1 MSLSRASRVALAI
14 MLLIAALAYG
24 CGGGDDGT
32 TPGPTSPDAQ
42 GTNVAKI
49 YQVLPGITVY
59 GVDHTYRTQDFTD
72 DAKEWDPVFDLI
84 SQAQTSLD
92 IAVMRINRQ
101 AFVDALLDRSA
112 TAHIRI
118 VTEKAYYEDPLY
130 RPFYQQLLNP
140 LRNNG
145 NIEIVTDKEG
155 TPRLMHS
162 RFMIIDHAKVAVG
175 SYNFSVEGSERT
187 MGDVV
192 VINDARI
199 ADAFEDQFEQMF
211 VEGKFGAHKRDSIQH
226 IYSVGGGTAQVE
238 VYFGPTDVPRNIVVA
253 EIAASRYVIGAVQ
266 QFSDMTLANY
276 IYQWLM
282 GSAGMIES
290 GTGVTVEN
298 RALYLT
304 INDIGAYGDRYENE
318 IYDALVAG
326 MAEGGA
332 GGDSAYAAGFIVNQP
347 PDSIWASVGAHLN
360 HKYVYAD
367 HAAIRNGLPSVM
379 ISTGNWTT
387 QGFDLNDEVI
397 VIFRGTTLTSK
408 YHYAYWFQTA
418 HLGSDFITRDVRE
431 DAQISLMY
439 PFITNLE
446 AEDPRIPR
454 DPALAD
460 LSCGLIH
467 GQVTNFQ
474 REFTYQDSD
483 GNLQTMQIDLMW
495 EITGEYYFG
504 GDITGYVN
512 PVFDEYELTNP
523 DDNYILVVPAG
534 RIEVKAVVT
543 DPNGTPV
550 DLFTPDAKIIDIGPG
565 GVRSEDFSVS
575 GVQIGDSAPGGA

>member
-1 MSLSRASRVALAI
+1 
-14 MLLIAALAYG
+14 
-24 CGGGDDGT
+24 
-32 TPGPTSPDAQ
+32 
-42 GTNVAKI
+42 VAKI

-101 AFVDALLDRSA
+101 AFVDALLDRSV

-118 VTEKAYYEDPLY
+118 VTEKAYYENPLY

-145 NIEIVTDKEG
+145 NIEIVTDNEG

-162 RFMIIDHAKVAVG
+162 RFLIIDHAKVAMG

-192 VINDARI
+192 VINDVRVAE
-199 ADAFEDQFEQMF
+199 AFEDQFEQMF
-211 VEGKFGAHKRDSIQH
+211 VEGKFGANKRDSIQH
-226 IYSVGGGTAQVE
+226 TYSVGGGAAQVE
-238 VYFGPTDVPRNIVVA
+238 VYFGPTDALRDIVIT
-253 EIAASRYVIGAVQ
+253 EIEASQYVIGAVQ
-266 QFSDMTLANY
+266 QFSDLTLGNY

-282 GSAGMIES
+282 GSAGR
-290 GTGVTVEN
+290 GTAAD

-304 INDIGAYGDRYENE
+304 INDIGVYGDEYENAV
-318 IYDALVAG
+318 YDDLVAG
-326 MAEGGA
+326 MFEGG
-332 GGDSAYAAGFIVNQP
+332 GSGEDDTYAAGFIVNQP
-347 PDSIWASVGAHLN
+347 PDNIWASVGAHLN
-360 HKYVYAD
+360 HKYIYAD
-367 HAAIRNGLPSVM
+367 HAATGGLPSVM

-397 VIFRGTTLTSK
+397 VILRGTTLTSK

-431 DAQISLMY
+431 DAQISMMY

-446 AEDPRIPR
+446 AEDARIPR

-483 GNLQTMQIDLMW
+483 GNLQTMQIDLQW

-504 GDITGYVN
+504 GNITGYIN
-512 PVFDEYELTNP
+512 PLFDENELTNP

-534 RIEVKAVVT
+534 RIEVLAVVT
-543 DPNGTPV
+543 DPDGTPV
-550 DLFTPDAKIIDIGPG
+550 DMFTPDAKIIDIGPG
-565 GVRSEDFSVS
+565 GVRGEDFSVS
-575 GVQIGDSAPGGA
+575 GVQIGDGGTGDGGF

>member
-14 MLLIAALAYG
+14 VLLVAALAYG
-24 CGGGDDGT
+24 CGGGDDST
-32 TPGPTSPDAQ
+32 TPGPTSPDTS
-42 GTNVAKI
+42 GTNVAKA

-59 GVDHTYRTQDFTD
+59 GVDHTYRTADFTD
-72 DAKEWDPVFDLI
+72 DAKGWDPVFDLI

-101 AFVDALLDRSA
+101 AFVDALLDRSV
-112 TAHIRI
+112 TVHIRL
-118 VTEKAYYEDPLY
+118 VTEKAYYENPLY

-145 NIEIVTDKEG
+145 NIEIVTDNEG

-175 SYNFSVEGSERT
+175 SYNYSVEGSERT

-192 VINDARI
+192 VINDVRVAE
-199 ADAFEDQFEQMF
+199 AFEDQFEQMF

-226 IYSVGGGTAQVE
+226 AYSVGGGVAQVE
-238 VYFGPTDVPRNIVVA
+238 VYFGPTDAPRDIA
-253 EIAASRYVIGAVQ
+253 ITEIEASQYVIGAVQ
-266 QFSDMTLANY
+266 QFSDLTLANFV
-276 IYQWLM
+276 YQWLL
-282 GSAGMIES
+282 GSAGR
-290 GTGVTVEN
+290 GTAAD

-304 INDIGAYGDRYENE
+304 INDIGVYGNAEENA

-326 MAEGGA
+326 MTGSGGEEE
-332 GGDSAYAAGFIVNQP
+332 DAYAAGFIVNTP
-347 PDSIWASVGAHLN
+347 PDNIWASVGAHLN
-360 HKYVYAD
+360 HKYIYAD
-367 HAAIRNGLPSVM
+367 HAASGGLPSIMV
-379 ISTGNWTT
+379 STGNWTT
-387 QGFDLNDEVI
+387 QGFDLNDEAI
-397 VIFRGTTLTSK
+397 VILRGTALSSK

-418 HLGSDFITRDVRE
+418 HMGSDFITRDVRE
-431 DAQISLMY
+431 DAQISMMY
-439 PFITNLE
+439 PFVTNLE
-446 AEDPRIPR
+446 AEDTRIPR

-483 GNLQTMQIDLMW
+483 GNLQTMQIDLQW

-504 GDITGYVN
+504 GNITGYVN
-512 PVFDEYELTNP
+512 PLFDENELTNP

-534 RIEVKAVVT
+534 RIEVLAVVT
-543 DPNGTPV
+543 DPDGTPV
-550 DLFTPDAKIIDIGPG
+550 DMFSPDAKIIDIGPG
-565 GVRSEDFSVS
+565 GVRREDFSVS
-575 GVQIGDSAPGGA
+575 GVQIGDSGTGGGGV

>member
-1 MSLSRASRVALAI
+1 MSLSRASRAILA
-14 MLLIAALAYG
+14 MLLLVAALAYG
-24 CGGGDDGT
+24 CGGGGDGS
-32 TPGPTSPDAQ
+32 TPGPPGDDEE

-49 YQVLPGITVY
+49 YNLLPGITVY

-101 AFVDALLDRSA
+101 AFVDALLDRSV
-112 TAHIRI
+112 TAHIRV
-118 VTEKAYYEDPLY
+118 VTEKAYFEDPLY

-145 NIEIVTDKEG
+145 NIEIVTDNDG

-175 SYNFSVEGSERT
+175 SYNYSVEGSERT

-192 VINDARI
+192 VINDVRI
-199 ADAFEDQFEQMF
+199 ADAFKDQFEQMF

-226 IYSVGGGTAQVE
+226 AYSVGGGTAQVE
-238 VYFGPTDVPRNIVVA
+238 VYFGPTDAPRDIA
-253 EIAASRYVIGAVQ
+253 ISEIEASQYVIGAVQ
-266 QFSDMTLANY
+266 QFSDLTLANY
-276 IYQWLM
+276 VYQWLS
-282 GSAGMIES
+282 GGAGM
-290 GTGVTVEN
+290 GTAEN

-304 INDIGAYGDRYENE
+304 INDIGVYGDEYENA
-318 IYDALVAG
+318 IYDALIAG
-326 MAEGGA
+326 MAGGG
-332 GGDSAYAAGFIVNQP
+332 GGDEDQEYAAGFVVNQP
-347 PDSIWASVGAHLN
+347 PDNIWASVGAHLN
-360 HKYVYAD
+360 HKYIYAD
-367 HAAIRNGLPSVM
+367 HAAAGGLPSMM

-397 VIFRGTTLTSK
+397 VILRGATLTSK
-408 YHYAYWFQTA
+408 YHYAFWFQTP

-431 DAQISLMY
+431 DAQISMMY
-439 PFITNLE
+439 PFVTNLE
-446 AEDPRIPR
+446 VDDARIPR

-467 GQVTNFQ
+467 GQVTNFE

-483 GNLQTMQIDLMW
+483 GNLQTMQIDLQW

-504 GDITGYVN
+504 GNISGYVN
-512 PVFDEYELTNP
+512 PLFDENVLTNP
-523 DDNYILVVPAG
+523 DNNYILVVPAG
-534 RIEVKAVVT
+534 RIRVLAVVT
-543 DPNGTPV
+543 DPDGSPV
-550 DLFTPDAKIIDIGPG
+550 DLFTPDEKIIDIGPG
-565 GVRSEDFSVS
+565 GVRREDFSVS
-575 GVQIGDSAPGGA
+575 GVQIGDDTTGGNGGF

>member
-14 MLLIAALAYG
+14 VLLVAALAYG
-24 CGGGDDGT
+24 CGGGDDST
-32 TPGPTSPDAQ
+32 TPGPTSPDTS
-42 GTNVAKI
+42 GTNVAKA

-59 GVDHTYRTQDFTD
+59 GVDHTYRTADFTD

-101 AFVDALLDRSA
+101 AFVDALLDRSV
-112 TAHIRI
+112 TVHIRL
-118 VTEKAYYEDPLY
+118 VTEKAYYENPLY

-140 LRNNG
+140 VRNNG
-145 NIEIVTDKEG
+145 NIEIVTDNEG

-162 RFMIIDHAKVAVG
+162 RFMVIDHAKVAVG
-175 SYNFSVEGSERT
+175 SYNYSVEGSERT

-192 VINDARI
+192 VINDVRVAE
-199 ADAFEDQFEQMF
+199 AFEDQFEQMF

-226 IYSVGGGTAQVE
+226 AYSVGGGVAQVE
-238 VYFGPTDVPRNIVVA
+238 VYFGPTDAPRDIAITEIEASQYVV
-253 EIAASRYVIGAVQ
+253 GAVQ
-266 QFSDMTLANY
+266 QFSDLTLANFV
-276 IYQWLM
+276 YQWLL
-282 GSAGMIES
+282 GSAGR
-290 GTGVTVEN
+290 GTAAD

-304 INDIGAYGDRYENE
+304 INDIGVYGNAEENA

-326 MAEGGA
+326 MTGSGGEEE
-332 GGDSAYAAGFIVNQP
+332 DAYAAGFVVNTP
-347 PDSIWASVGAHLN
+347 PDNIWASVGAHLN
-360 HKYVYAD
+360 HKYIYAD
-367 HAAIRNGLPSVM
+367 HAASGGLPSIMV
-379 ISTGNWTT
+379 STGNWTT
-387 QGFDLNDEVI
+387 QGFDLNDEAI
-397 VIFRGTTLTSK
+397 VILRGTALSSK

-418 HLGSDFITRDVRE
+418 HMGSDFITRDVRE
-431 DAQISLMY
+431 DAQISMMY
-439 PFITNLE
+439 PFVTNLE
-446 AEDPRIPR
+446 AEDTRIPR

-483 GNLQTMQIDLMW
+483 GNLQTMQIDLQW

-504 GDITGYVN
+504 GNITGYVN
-512 PVFDEYELTNP
+512 PLFDENELTNP

-534 RIEVKAVVT
+534 RIEVLAVVT
-543 DPNGTPV
+543 DPDGTPV
-550 DLFTPDAKIIDIGPG
+550 DMFSPDAKIIDIGPG
-565 GVRSEDFSVS
+565 GVRREDFSVS
-575 GVQIGDSAPGGA
+575 GVQIGDSGTGGGGV

>member
-14 MLLIAALAYG
+14 MVLVAALAYG
-24 CGGGDDGT
+24 CGGGGDDT
-32 TPGPTSPDAQ
+32 STGPAQPDTQ

-101 AFVDALLDRSA
+101 AFVDALLDRSV
-112 TAHIRI
+112 TAHIRV

-145 NIEIVTDKEG
+145 NIEIVTDNEG

-175 SYNFSVEGSERT
+175 SYNYSVEGSERT

-192 VINDARI
+192 VINDVRVAG
-199 ADAFEDQFEQMF
+199 AFEDQFEQMF

-226 IYSVGGGTAQVE
+226 AYSVGGGAAQIE
-238 VYFGPTDVPRNIVVA
+238 LYFGPTDEPRDLAIA
-253 EIAASRYVIGAVQ
+253 EIEASQYVIGAVQ
-266 QFSDMTLANY
+266 QFSDLTLASY
-276 IYQWLM
+276 IYQWLS
-282 GSAGMIES
+282 GDAGI
-290 GTGVTVEN
+290 GAPEN

-304 INDIGAYGDRYENE
+304 INDIGSYGDEYENAV
-318 IYDALVAG
+318 YDALVAG
-326 MAEGGA
+326 IA
-332 GGDSAYAAGFIVNQP
+332 GGGGGDDEEVYAAGFIVNQP

-360 HKYVYAD
+360 HKYIYAD
-367 HAAIRNGLPSVM
+367 HAATGGLPSMM

-387 QGFDLNDEVI
+387 QGFDLNDEAI
-397 VIFRGTTLTSK
+397 VILRGTTLTSK
-408 YHYAYWFQTA
+408 YHYAYWFQSA
-418 HLGSDFITRDVRE
+418 HMGSDFITRDVRE
-431 DAQISLMY
+431 DAQISMMY
-439 PFITNLE
+439 PFVTNLE
-446 AEDPRIPR
+446 AEDLRVPR

-483 GNLQTMQIDLMW
+483 GNLQTMQIDLQW

-504 GDITGYVN
+504 GNITGYVN
-512 PVFDEYELTNP
+512 PLFDENELTNP

-534 RIEVKAVVT
+534 RIQVLAVVT
-543 DPNGTPV
+543 DPDGTPV

-565 GVRSEDFSVS
+565 GVRRENFSVS
-575 GVQIGDSAPGGA
+575 GVQIGDDTTGGPGAP